1 MTPIRVHKP
10 QMLGTTIHGNGVG
23 GYARVAG
30 GERRTLPPSVRV
42 GRRTEDDFVPDKDVP
57 LLNNNRGN
65 NNNNRRRGRG
75 NNNSGGGNRPQG
87 GGQQLNR
94 IDSRARGNAP
104 QMLEKF
110 RKLASDAH
118 LNGDRVQAESYL
130 QYADHYFRVIADTRV
145 RQEEQRTRAPG
156 ERWQESPE
164 QDDDGLDF
172 SNDADFPAFD
182 RPLVNRPEAR
192 REEPRR
198 DEPRREDAR
207 EQPRENREPREQRD
221 NRPEREPRESRP
233 EREPRENRAER
244 EPRRDRPEYDQ
255 SRREPLNRAAAAAGP
270 FEVRQGDEGEPI
282 DKDSGANPF
291 VPEARG
297 NRGLRPRG
305 GNRFRR
311 DEEAR
316 EGQAPASQSG
326 DAVSSVKPRTAPRE
340 GGLDPS
346 MLPPA
351 LGPRPDRNDADD
363 AVSVASQP
371 AAGPSADAIEAPAPR
386 RRGRPRKNP
395 LPVAD
400 GAESSTEVVD
410 G

>member
-1 MTPIRVHKP
+1 M
-10 QMLGTTIHGNGVG
+10 
-23 GYARVAG
+23 
-30 GERRTLPPSVRV
+30 
-42 GRRTEDDFVPDKDVP
+42 
-57 LLNNNRGN
+57 NNNRGN

-75 NNNSGGGNRPQG
+75 NNNTGGGGGNRPQG
-87 GGQQLNR
+87 GGQQVNR

-172 SNDADFPAFD
+172 SNDSDFPAFD

-192 REEPRR
+192 PEARREEPRR
-198 DEPRREDAR
+198 DEAR
-207 EQPRENREPREQRD
+207 EQPREPREQPREQRD
-221 NRPEREPRESRP
+221 NRP
-233 EREPRENRAER
+233 ER

-255 SRREPLNRAAAAAGP
+255 SRREPLNRAAAAPAASA

-282 DKDSGANPF
+282 DKDGGANPF

-316 EGQAPASQSG
+316 DGEAAVTGASEAPRA
-326 DAVSSVKPRTAPRE
+326 APRE

-351 LGPRPDRNDADD
+351 LGPRISDRDESSDRAEPQQATEPAIDA
-363 AVSVASQP
+363 AEA
-371 AAGPSADAIEAPAPR
+371 APAPR

-395 LPVAD
+395 LPVAE
-400 GAESSTEVVD
+400 GSTEVLN